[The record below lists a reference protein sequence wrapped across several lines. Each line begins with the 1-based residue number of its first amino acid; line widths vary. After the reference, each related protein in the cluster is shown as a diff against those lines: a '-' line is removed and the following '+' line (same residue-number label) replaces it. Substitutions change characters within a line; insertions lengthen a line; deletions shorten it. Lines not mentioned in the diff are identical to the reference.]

1 MKTRD
6 FCYWLQGVL
15 EVGKLETLDKEQVTI
30 IKNHLNMVF
39 IHDIDPSFPE
49 SQQLHLTTAHNKDIN
64 VRC

>member
-39 IHDIDPSFPE
+39 IHDIDPSFPGA
-49 SQQLHLTTAHNKDIN
+49 QQLHLTTAHNKDIN